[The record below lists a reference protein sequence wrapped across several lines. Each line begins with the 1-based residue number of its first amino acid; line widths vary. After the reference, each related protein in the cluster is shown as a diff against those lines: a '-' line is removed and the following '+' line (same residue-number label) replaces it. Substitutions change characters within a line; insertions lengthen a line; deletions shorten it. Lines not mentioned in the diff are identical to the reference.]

1 MSNTSS
7 IFALFAF
14 LVGVMLFGIWSNIH
28 AYAQQSSSSPT
39 LSAASPPTGNSVS
52 KSISPELKAQMCDPT
67 NPNLKVVNTT
77 EAHIC
82 GIPKTV
88 KPPLASAAT
97 PKTSTVSS
105 SIQEAPTTK
114 PASANITAPKQQ
126 QIKAVNNTHVNGI
139 SRPADG
145 AAGTTISQVTRPP
158 TNTSSPSSLAIAP
171 QINAVNQL
179 QQAPLIPITRID
191 GTTGT
196 NGTAGQNHTFQA
208 TSPVAASG
216 KLLYLGYHDTAA
228 TSSSST
234 HGNSGSKDKSSQTN
248 KPPTHS
254 SSSSSTNDNSPPKKV
269 KKSSSSS
276 SGTESSTPPHSSIIV
291 TYNNNSPQTTKT
303 TSTAKLTKTHSSSDN
318 TSPKTDKSSTATD
331 SAFIGKKK
339 TTRTSTTNSDLT
351 PHYTT
356 GDSSPPKKVK
366 RSSSSSS
373 GTESSAHHDLT
384 TSTSTGDSGSTR
396 KKHSHLDLTPSVTG
410 DSSPP
415 KKVKRSSSSSRD
427 SRPSV
432 HSNTNND
439 GIESSASS
447 ASSESDLGSAIRDKV
462 DSIIRNSLGEV
473 KHSLF
478 GFSDNGGF

>member
-82 GIPKTV
+82 QIPKTV
-88 KPPLASAAT
+88 KPPLASAAAT
-97 PKTSTVSS
+97 PKTSTVTSL
-105 SIQEAPTTK
+105 IQQAPTRK
-114 PASANITAPKQQ
+114 PASANITALKQQ

-171 QINAVNQL
+171 QINAVNQE
-179 QQAPLIPITRID
+179 QQAPLIPITRIN

-216 KLLYLGYHDTAA
+216 KLLYLVIMILLLLVVVAQPMAIVVQKIRAVKLINLLLTVVVQAVPTIAVHQKKLRGTVAA
-228 TSSSST
+228 ALVLNHLLLLIAALSL
-234 HGNSGSKDKSSQTN
+234 
-248 KPPTHS
+248 PT
-254 SSSSSTNDNSPPKKV
+254 
-269 KKSSSSS
+269 
-276 SGTESSTPPHSSIIV
+276 III
-291 TYNNNSPQTTKT
+291 
-303 TSTAKLTKTHSSSDN
+303 LH
-318 TSPKTDKSSTATD
+318 
-331 SAFIGKKK
+331 
-339 TTRTSTTNSDLT
+339 
-351 PHYTT
+351 
-356 GDSSPPKKVK
+356 
-366 RSSSSSS
+366 
-373 GTESSAHHDLT
+373 
-384 TSTSTGDSGSTR
+384 
-396 KKHSHLDLTPSVTG
+396 
-410 DSSPP
+410 
-415 KKVKRSSSSSRD
+415 
-427 SRPSV
+427 RPLRLLV
-432 HSNTNND
+432 LLN
-439 GIESSASS
+439 
-447 ASSESDLGSAIRDKV
+447 
-462 DSIIRNSLGEV
+462 
-473 KHSLF
+473 
-478 GFSDNGGF
+478 

>member
-88 KPPLASAAT
+88 KPPLASAAAT
-97 PKTSTVSS
+97 PKTSTVTSL
-105 SIQEAPTTK
+105 IQQAPTRK
-114 PASANITAPKQQ
+114 PASANITALKQQ

-171 QINAVNQL
+171 QINAVNQE
-179 QQAPLIPITRID
+179 QQAPLIPITRIN

-228 TSSSST
+228 TSSSSSA

-254 SSSSSTNDNSPPKKV
+254 SSSSSTNDSSPPKKV
-269 KKSSSSS
+269 KRSSSSS

-331 SAFIGKKK
+331 SGFTGKKK
-339 TTRTSTTNSDLT
+339 STRTSTTNSDLT
-351 PHYTT
+351 PYY
-356 GDSSPPKKVK
+356 
-366 RSSSSSS
+366 
-373 GTESSAHHDLT
+373 
-384 TSTSTGDSGSTR
+384 TGDSGSTR
-396 KKHSHLDLTPSVTG
+396 KKHSHLDLTPSVTS
-410 DSSPP
+410 DNSPP
-415 KKVKRSSSSSRD
+415 KKVKRSSSSSSD
-427 SRPSV
+427 SRPSI

-447 ASSESDLGSAIRDKV
+447 ASSASDLGSAIRDKV